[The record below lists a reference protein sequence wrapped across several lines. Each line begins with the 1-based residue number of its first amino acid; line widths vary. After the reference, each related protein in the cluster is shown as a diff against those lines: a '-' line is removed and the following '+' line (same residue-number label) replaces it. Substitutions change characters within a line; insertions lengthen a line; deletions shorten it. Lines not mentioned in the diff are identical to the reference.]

1 MSGRRHMVRKSF
13 IPPIPNSDLIF
24 LTTGDVVYVNAL
36 GKSFIILGSEEAAS
50 DLLDKR
56 SANYSD
62 RPQFPMQDL

>member
-1 MSGRRHMVRKSF
+1 MSGRKHMVRKSF
-13 IPPIPNSDLIF
+13 IPPAPNSDLIF
-24 LTTGDVVYVNAL
+24 PTTGDVVYVNAL